1 MQKRAFIY
9 DFENTIFPVPSIG
22 ERLFAPLFNLIEDD
36 GGYVGDF
43 STIKDAAMRQPFQ
56 AIAMKH
62 NFSKQLTDKSI
73 ALLNDLSYDGPL
85 TPFEDYEE
93 VKKLP
98 GDRYLVTTG
107 FYKLQKSKIDAS
119 GVRNDFKEVYIID
132 PATSNKTKK
141 DIFKEIL
148 QSYGYQPNEVL
159 VIGDDP
165 DSEIKAGNELNIQT
179 VLYDKYH
186 RYSQT
191 EATHL
196 IDNFKL
202 LVNIFKQPPVK

>member
-9 DFENTIFPVPSIG
+9 DFDNTIFPVPSIG

-43 STIKDAAMRQPFQ
+43 STIKDAVMRQPFQ

-107 FYKLQKSKIDAS
+107 FYKLQKSKIQKTYMVVGEGTIFLLLLLYGINLIRKA
-119 GVRNDFKEVYIID
+119 NKKEHELLDQKNNFLLSITHELKT
-132 PATSNKTKK
+132 PLATTK
-141 DIFKEIL
+141 L
-148 QSYGYQPNEVL
+148 QLQTLKKHQLPVEKQQYQ
-159 VIGDDP
+159 
-165 DSEIKAGNELNIQT
+165 
-179 VLYDKYH
+179 
-186 RYSQT
+186 
-191 EATHL
+191 
-196 IDNFKL
+196 
-202 LVNIFKQPPVK
+202 